1 MRSMVALFIRSPG
14 LAWLSVLVLSALGG
28 MLAGWTA
35 ISFRHEEYLSRL
47 VIEAERR
54 GLEVSSQTLNGNIM
68 GALSLLGAVA
78 QDIKLD
84 ARGEVP
90 PNLPRISGLLEDV
103 ARSNDAQGVFIV
115 GGDGIVHSSWDN
127 SGKPSTGLN
136 VAFRPYFKIA
146 MKGVD
151 NVYAAVSLARG
162 DRALYF
168 TAPVRQTAKRDG
180 TPIGAVVARTGL
192 DRIDTLMRGR
202 TGVFLLLSPQGVVFA
217 SNRSEWVG
225 HLVGEATPDRLK
237 AIRDLRQFGAMFEK
251 ADPPVLPFPTATG
264 MVSIDGRRHALA
276 TAKVQWNDPYG
287 EWSVVLADDLSV
299 TAIDGEGFTAGL
311 IIGLILL
318 VISALLVKLARGRH
332 MEAMAARR
340 LEQYAREQAESA
352 QRKNRR
358 AEAAMKLQ
366 QAKSLPEL
374 AGTFLAESHDVLGAL
389 QGAVYVFANTGDR
402 AMTLAA
408 SYAAPADLGATLVPG
423 AGLLGQCVL
432 DRCGR
437 VMAGEEVAE
446 WSIRS
451 GLGNTRPEG
460 VLMEPL
466 MLDDVP
472 LGVVEVA
479 VLSPPNSIM
488 IGQFKELAALLAL
501 NVEIQRRQSGKA
513 PVMNEATS

>member
-1 MRSMVALFIRSPG
+1 MRCMLALLIRSPG
-14 LAWLSVLVLSALGG
+14 LAWLSVLALSVLGG
-28 MLAGWTA
+28 ILAGWTA
-35 ISFRHEEYLSRL
+35 VSFRHEEYLSRL

-84 ARGEVP
+84 ARGEAP
-90 PNLPRISGLLEDV
+90 PNLPRIVGLLEDV
-103 ARSNDAQGVFIV
+103 ARSHDAQGVFIV

-146 MKGVD
+146 MKGAD

-168 TAPVRQTAKRDG
+168 TAPVRETAKRDS

-192 DRIDTLMRGR
+192 DRIDSLLRGR
-202 TGVFLLLSPQGVVFA
+202 AGVSLLLSPQGIVFA
-217 SNRSEWVG
+217 SSRPEWVG
-225 HLVGEATPDRLK
+225 HLVGVATPERLK

-251 ADPPVLPFPTATG
+251 ADPPVLPFLTETG
-264 MVSIDGRRHALA
+264 MVSIDGREHALA

-287 EWSVVLADDLSV
+287 EWTVVLADDLSA
-299 TAIDGEGFTAGL
+299 TAINGEGFTVGL
-311 IIGLILL
+311 MIGLILL
-318 VISALLVKLARGRH
+318 VINALLVKLARGRH
-332 MEAMAARR
+332 MEAMATRR
-340 LEQYAREQAESA
+340 IEQYAREQAQSA
-352 QRKNRR
+352 ERKNRR

-366 QAKSLPEL
+366 QSKSLPEL
-374 AGTFLAESHDVLGAL
+374 ARTFLAEAHDVLGAL

-402 AMTLAA
+402 TMTLVAA
-408 SYAAPADLGATLVPG
+408 YAAPPDLGATLAPG

-437 VMAGEEVAE
+437 VLAGEDVAE

-451 GLGNTRPEG
+451 GLGNTRPAG

-466 MLDDVP
+466 MLDEVP
-472 LGVVEVA
+472 LGVVEIA
-479 VLSPPNSIM
+479 VLQPPGPADV
-488 IGQFKELAALLAL
+488 GQFRELASLLAL

-513 PVMNEATS
+513 PAVIEATS